1 MRSCRGAQPRPDL
14 RRYAV
19 RGHEERTR
27 ADEYHGREA
36 VKQTTRA
43 AQEEFTGELE
53 AKAEQTDAD
62 LRDPS
67 LYINRE
73 LSMLD
78 FFERVLDEARDTN
91 NPLLE
96 RVKFV
101 GIVGSILGE
110 FFMVRIAGL
119 RQQVEAGVTEAA
131 ADGYT
136 PQQLL
141 PIAQERAWGIMKAAR
156 QCFSDLRP
164 ELEAAGIHIVDF
176 ADLDAG
182 QKRRRC
188 GRYYEE
194 KVLPG
199 AHAAGV
205 RPGPAVPAHLQHE
218 PQPRRAAA
226 RRQRRRA
233 VRARQ
238 GAGLAAAARAGA
250 CRRRT
255 RTRTRTAW
263 STQWFTWLEQVIAAN
278 LATLFPGMDVVES
291 HAFRVTR
298 DAELAIQELEA
309 DDLLETIEQFVRRR
323 RFGSVIRVTIDETMP
338 RRACA
343 TSSPRTSSWA
353 TSDVYAVRSPLG
365 LSSLWGAGSIDR
377 PELKYAPLVQSVP
390 PSLAGLEGSELFAAI
405 RHRDVLLHHPYDS
418 FDPVVEFL
426 RAAANDPDV
435 LGHQADAVPR
445 AAATRRPSSS
455 SWRRPPT
462 ARTSPCWSSSRRAST
477 RRATSAGPRRWSA
490 RARTSCTAS
499 SGSRRTARR
508 CRSCA
513 AKGDRIRRYTHLGT
527 GNYNSVTTKQY
538 TDLGYLTADDDIG
551 ADANLVFNHLTG
563 GGQATEYRKLL
574 VAPVNLRQGIADRIE
589 REIAHAEAGR
599 EAHLIFKMNSLVDK
613 PMIRKLYRASQAGV
627 KIELNVRGMCCLRPG
642 VPGVSENITEQ
653 SIVGRFLEHSRIY
666 WFRNGGDEEVMLGS
680 ADLMPRNL
688 NRRVEI
694 IFPVQ
699 DKGIMRRIRDEI
711 LPTYLADNM
720 KTRVLAAGRLVD
732 ARLARG
738 RARSR
743 CNAQE
748 WFVARAR
755 EQAVDE
761 SEHA

>member
-1 MRSCRGAQPRPDL
+1 
-14 RRYAV
+14 V
-19 RGHEERTR
+19 RGQDRTTR

-36 VKQTTRA
+36 VKATTRA

-53 AKAEQTDAD
+53 AKAELTDED
-62 LRDPS
+62 LRDPA

-78 FFERVLDEARDTN
+78 FFDRVLDEARDTN
-91 NPLLE
+91 NPLIE

-119 RQQVEAGVTEAA
+119 RQQVEAGVTEAS

-141 PIAQERAWGIMKAAR
+141 PLAQERAWGVMKAAR
-156 QCFSDLRP
+156 QCFSELRP
-164 ELEAAGIHIVDF
+164 ELEAAGIHIVDY
-176 ADLDAG
+176 ADLDAA
-182 QKRRRC
+182 QKAELGKYYDDKVFPVLTPLAFDP
-188 GRYYEE
+188 GRPFPHISNMSHNLGVLLRDANGDERFARV
-194 KVLPG
+194 KVPDSLPRL
-199 AHAAGV
+199 V
-205 RPGPAVPAHLQHE
+205 PVKQPAVADVPDDGVEH
-218 PQPRRAAA
+218 
-226 RRQRRRA
+226 
-233 VRARQ
+233 
-238 GAGLAAAARAGA
+238 
-250 CRRRT
+250 
-255 RTRTRTAW
+255 
-263 STQWFTWLEQVIAAN
+263 QWFTWLEQVIAAN
-278 LATLFPGMDVVES
+278 LATLFPGMDVLES

-323 RFGSVIRVTIDETMP
+323 RFGSVIRVTIDDKMPPRVRDILAENLELSET
-338 RRACA
+338 
-343 TSSPRTSSWA
+343 
-353 TSDVYAVRSPLG
+353 DIYEVRSPLG

-390 PSLAGLEGSELFAAI
+390 PSIAGLEGAELFAAI

-435 LGHQADAVPR
+435 LAIKQTLYRCGRNAPAVEQLME
-445 AAATRRPSSS
+445 AAANGKDVAVLVELKARFDEESNIGWAKALEREGAHVVYGLIGLKTHCKALQVVRRE
-455 SWRRPPT
+455 
-462 ARTSPCWSSSRRAST
+462 
-477 RRATSAGPRRWSA
+477 GE
-490 RARTSCTAS
+490 
-499 SGSRRTARR
+499 
-508 CRSCA
+508 
-513 AKGDRIRRYTHLGT
+513 RIRRYTHLGT

-574 VAPVNLRQGIADRIE
+574 VAPVSIRQGMTERID

-627 KIELNVRGMCCLRPG
+627 KVELNVRGMCCLRPG
-642 VPGVSENITEQ
+642 VPGVSENITER

-666 WFRNGGDEEVMLGS
+666 YFRNGGDEEIILGS

-694 IFPVQ
+694 LFPVQ
-699 DKGIMRRIRDEI
+699 DKGILRHIRDVV
-711 LPTYLADNM
+711 LPTYMDDNM
-720 KTRVLAAGRLVD
+720 KTRVLAAD
-732 ARLARG
+732 
-738 RARSR
+738 RSWTHIWPGEGEEQR
-743 CNAQE
+743 NAQE

-761 SEHA
+761 GELA